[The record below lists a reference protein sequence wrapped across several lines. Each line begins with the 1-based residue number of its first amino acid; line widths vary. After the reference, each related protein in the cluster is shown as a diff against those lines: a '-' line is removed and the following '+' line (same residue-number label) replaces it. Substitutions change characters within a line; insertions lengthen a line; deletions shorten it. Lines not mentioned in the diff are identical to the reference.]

1 VLTGKPPAEL
11 IREQL
16 TKYVGPFTAKNALH
30 TFAKQAGTDPSQIT
44 VAQIP
49 ALLESIGPLLRTLLG
64 KAGADKVIEQV
75 QREFSR

>member
-1 VLTGKPPAEL
+1 MPSDKAPADL

-16 TKYVGPFTAKNALH
+16 AKYVGPFTAKNALQA
-30 TFAKQAGTDPSQIT
+30 FARQAGTDPSQIT
-44 VAQIP
+44 TAQVP

-75 QREFSR
+75 RREFAS